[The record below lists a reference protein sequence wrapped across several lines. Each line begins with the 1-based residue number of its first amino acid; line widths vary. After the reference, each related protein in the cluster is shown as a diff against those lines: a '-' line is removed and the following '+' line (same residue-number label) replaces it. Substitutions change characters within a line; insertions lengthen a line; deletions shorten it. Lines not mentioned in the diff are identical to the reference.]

1 MRLMQPFW
9 SSLRLN
15 NKGTKTQNK
24 KEGLKMVYIKR
35 RTLEIVTSL
44 MITASLL
51 VLSILSYGYY
61 LHR

>member
-1 MRLMQPFW
+1 MQPFCAC
-9 SSLRLN
+9 LRLN
-15 NKGTKTQNK
+15 NKETQTQ
-24 KEGLKMVYIKR
+24 KEGLKMVYIRR

-61 LHR
+61 LHH

>member
-1 MRLMQPFW
+1 MQPFW
-9 SSLRLN
+9 GSLRLN
-15 NKGTKTQNK
+15 NKGTKNSKQK
-24 KEGLKMVYIKR
+24 GRFKMVYIKR